1 MRKSE
6 IDRLN
11 RGVHLDQLDQRRV
24 ITARGRSLRGWPD
37 QLKLG
42 RPKRFQLLSNSFG
55 IILGVAHGLI
65 LEVALLK
72 LNAWRP

>member
-6 IDRLN
+6 TDRLN

-24 ITARGRSLRGWPD
+24 ITARGRSLRGWQD

-42 RPKRFQLLSNSFG
+42 RPQRFQLLNKSFG

-72 LNAWRP
+72 LNAWPP